1 MRLGDSK
8 LEDSSSV
15 SGSLHCAWI
24 NRKGAVSA
32 QDAHAILAECE
43 YGKHSAVKEYKK
55 AMEEIWHRR
64 CVKLCPVNMT
74 KQKART
80 IESATCAIRARLRKA
95 KVIFRKRMKQA
106 ECSTYSVCCLDD
118 GVFSLPRRQPV

>member
-1 MRLGDSK
+1 VISK

-15 SGSLHCAWI
+15 SGSLHRAWI
-24 NRKGAVSA
+24 NWKGAVSA

-43 YGKHSAVKEYKK
+43 YGKRSAVKEYKK

-80 IESATCAIRARLRKA
+80 IESATYAIRARLRKA
-95 KVIFRKRMKQA
+95 KVIFA
-106 ECSTYSVCCLDD
+106 S
-118 GVFSLPRRQPV
+118 G